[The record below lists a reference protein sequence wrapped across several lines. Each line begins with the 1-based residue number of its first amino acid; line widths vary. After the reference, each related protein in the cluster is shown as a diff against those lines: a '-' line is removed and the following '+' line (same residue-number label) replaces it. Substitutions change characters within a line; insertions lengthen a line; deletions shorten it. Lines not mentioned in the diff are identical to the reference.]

1 MFFADQPAAVAPS
14 EADPL
19 DVIEVVANRP
29 DQAQKI
35 DRRAYRV
42 KQNSQSAQFNGI
54 QLLRGLPAVT
64 ITPDD
69 QIMLLG
75 AAGVTI
81 MVDERPVQGDPILFL
96 RTLHGSDIE
105 RIEIMTNPSAQYS
118 AGTGGIV
125 NFVLRKKREDGL
137 SGSAN
142 AEVSSH
148 GGLDGSTTIKK
159 KKGKWTYEVQAEGK
173 AGRTSNWTYHKLR
186 SIQEV
191 EGGPSTLNR
200 EDGGGHSSHNFA
212 YLYGKVTHDL
222 DRRTNIGVA
231 AFGGIG
237 ATPARTHADF
247 VGLTPDFESFSERAR
262 SNFSATWTGVE
273 LTLDHEGKKDGET
286 LKGSANFYGNPS
298 TRQSITS
305 EFGDDNRYSSVRRRP
320 GFFARSSIDWVHPIR
335 KDQILSVGSE
345 VNLFHAN
352 FGYDF
357 SSNDP
362 GQFGPDTDDGFEV
375 RESKVSAYATFQKAF
390 GKWTIMPGL
399 RFEGWNRTISS
410 PGRPSVKPSRA
421 NFSPTIH
428 IEHPLSKTLNMTLSY
443 SKRFDTPGPED
454 AAPYPIVIGPLAI
467 QQGNPGLKEQVT
479 DAYELN
485 LHYSRKKV
493 EGGVILYD
501 RETDRLW
508 SNVYTVNEAGL
519 NVSTPFNVGHRSDRG
534 AQFDISTPL
543 LKRVK
548 GTASINLFSRRVPI
562 APSAGGGDDTMF
574 RYTANAT
581 VEWHAKQKETTP
593 GDIGQVQLTY
603 ESPSREF
610 QFRND
615 GYYTLNLAY
624 THSLS
629 PTLSVT
635 ANLNGLGS
643 MHYRHRLLAPLVQE
657 TYDKRDGPE
666 FRLKLVKTLGKS
678 N

>member
-1 MFFADQPAAVAPS
+1 MFAADQPAAVAPS

-19 DVIEVVANRP
+19 DVIEVIANRP

-35 DRRAYRV
+35 DRRGYRV
-42 KQNSQSAQFNGI
+42 KQNPQSAQFNGI

-118 AGTGGIV
+118 AGTGGII
-125 NFVLRKKREDGL
+125 NFVLRKKQEDGL

-148 GGLDGSTTIKK
+148 GGADASTTIKN

-173 AGRTSNWTYHKLR
+173 IGRTSKWTYEKLR
-186 SIQEV
+186 SVQEI
-191 EGGPSTLNR
+191 EGGPSTVNS
-200 EDGGGHSSHNFA
+200 EDGGGHSSHDFA
-212 YLYGKVTHDL
+212 YLYGKITYDL
-222 DRRTNIGVA
+222 DTRTNVA
-231 AFGGIG
+231 AATFGGMG
-237 ATPARTHADF
+237 ATPSRTHADF

-262 SNFSATWTGVE
+262 SNYKATWTGIE
-273 LTLDHEGKKDGET
+273 LTLDHKGKKDGET
-286 LKGSANFYGNPS
+286 LKGSANFYGNPRA
-298 TRQSITS
+298 RQSNTS
-305 EFGDDNRYSSVRRRP
+305 SFGEDNRYSSVRRRP
-320 GFFARSSIDWVHPIR
+320 GFFARTSIDWVHPMG
-335 KDQILSVGSE
+335 KGQILSVGGE
-345 VNLFHAN
+345 ANIFHADLS
-352 FGYDF
+352 YDF

-362 GQFGPDTDDGFEV
+362 AQFGPDAEDGFDV
-375 RESKVSAYATFQKAF
+375 RESKVSAYTTFQKAF
-390 GKWTIMPGL
+390 GKWTVMPGL
-399 RFEGWNRTISS
+399 RFDGWDRTISS
-410 PGRPSVKPSRA
+410 RGRPSVKPSRA
-421 NFSPTIH
+421 KLSPTVH

-443 SKRFDTPGPED
+443 SKRFDTPGTED
-454 AAPYPIVIGPLAI
+454 VSPYPIVIGPLAI
-467 QQGNPGLKEQVT
+467 QQGNPRLKEQVT
-479 DAYELN
+479 SAYELN
-485 LHYSRKKV
+485 LHYSRKKI
-493 EGGVILYD
+493 EAGVILYD

-508 SNVYTVNEAGL
+508 SNVYTVNSVGL
-519 NVSTPFNVGHRSDRG
+519 NVKTPVNVGHRSDRG
-534 AQFDISTPL
+534 AQLDISAPL

-548 GTASINLFSRRVPI
+548 GTASVNLFSRSVPI

-574 RYTANAT
+574 RYTGNAT
-581 VEWHAKQKETTP
+581 VEWHAKQKGKTP
-593 GDIGQVQLTY
+593 GDIGQVQMTY

-615 GYYTLNLAY
+615 GYYTLNFAY
-624 THSLS
+624 THSFS
-629 PTLSVT
+629 PTLSIT

-657 TYDKRDGPE
+657 TYDKRAGPE
-666 FRLKLVKTLGKS
+666 LKVKLVKTLGKA

>member
-1 MFFADQPAAVAPS
+1 MFVADQPAAVAPS

-42 KQNSQSAQFNGI
+42 KQNPQSDQFNGI

-142 AEVSSH
+142 AEVSSR

-159 KKGKWTYEVQAEGK
+159 KKGNWTYEVQAEGK
-173 AGRTSNWTYHKLR
+173 TGRTSNWTYQKLR

-191 EGGPSTLNR
+191 EGGPATINS

-222 DRRTNIGVA
+222 DKRTNIAVA

-237 ATPARTHADF
+237 ATPTRTHADF

-273 LTLDHEGKKDGET
+273 LTLDHKGKKDGET

-298 TRQSITS
+298 ARQSITS

-320 GFFARSSIDWVHPIR
+320 GFFARSSIDWVHPIG

-345 VNLFHAN
+345 ANLFHAN

-375 RESKVSAYATFQKAF
+375 RESKVSAYATFQRAF

-399 RFEGWNRTISS
+399 RFEGWDRTISS
-410 PGRPSVKPSRA
+410 PERPSVKPSRA
-421 NFSPTIH
+421 NLSPTVH

-454 AAPYPIVIGPLAI
+454 VAPYPIVIGPLAI
-467 QQGNPGLKEQVT
+467 QQGNPRLKEQVT

-508 SNVYTVNEAGL
+508 SNVYTVNDAGL

-562 APSAGGGDDTMF
+562 ASSAGGDDTMF

-615 GYYTLNLAY
+615 GYYSLNLAY
-624 THSLS
+624 THSFS

-643 MHYRHRLLAPLVQE
+643 MHNRHRLLAPLVQE